1 MKPRPRHSLSGRRPM
16 SGFTLLE
23 AIVALTIV
31 GLTLVPVMSFLVNA
45 TQQISVA
52 ADSNQRAAA
61 QRTAL
66 AYIETMNPLT
76 EPVGKADLSE
86 KVSLQWVST
95 ALAEPNSQARLGAR
109 LGAYRIGF
117 FLVTVTVL
125 RESVEWF
132 SFEVRKIGYLPLAS
146 PMMPGTSP

>member
-1 MKPRPRHSLSGRRPM
+1 MKPRPRHSLSGRCPM

-95 ALAEPNSQARLGAR
+95 ALAEPNSQARLGAQ

-132 SFEVRKIGYLPLAS
+132 SFEVRKIGYQRLAS

>member
-1 MKPRPRHSLSGRRPM
+1 M

-86 KVSLQWVST
+86 KVSLRWVST

-109 LGAYRIGF
+109 LGASRIGF

-132 SFEVRKIGYLPLAS
+132 SFEVRKIGYQPLAS

>member
-1 MKPRPRHSLSGRRPM
+1 M

-66 AYIETMNPLT
+66 AYIETMNPLM

-132 SFEVRKIGYLPLAS
+132 SFEVRKIGYQRLAS

>member
-1 MKPRPRHSLSGRRPM
+1 M

-66 AYIETMNPLT
+66 AYIETMNPFT

-132 SFEVRKIGYLPLAS
+132 SFEVRKIGYQPLAS

>member
-1 MKPRPRHSLSGRRPM
+1 M

-86 KVSLQWVST
+86 KVSLRWVST

-132 SFEVRKIGYLPLAS
+132 SFEVRKIGYQPLAS